1 MRYAALWLLGAAS
14 AYAPLHHKTPSR
26 IVPRVLASQDTEQT
40 QSNAPKTLKRVARQA
55 RPTVAIIGR
64 PNVGKSTLVNR
75 LCDAGRGGAIAVDE
89 VGVTRDRVYQRAEW
103 CGRVFDVVDTGG
115 LLFDD
120 EESDQFLAEIRE
132 QASLAL
138 RESCAVV
145 VVVDGRTGIVRTCV
159 EIKQQVHYAIEA
171 MLSPLRR
178 LPDGV
183 EVHKAHR
190 LSSTQVRTDED
201 IAAFL
206 RKWPSD
212 IETVL
217 AVNKCESPEREPEM
231 VADFWPLGLGE
242 PLPCSAIH
250 GYGVAEV
257 LDAVLPA
264 VDNAIELRR
273 QQIEQLDAQEAI
285 PRINVALLGRPNVGK
300 SSLMNRFLG
309 PGEQRSIVSD
319 VAGTTRDAVDA
330 ELDVD
335 GAIFRFVD
343 TAGVRRKARVKDGT
357 ETQMVGRAL
366 KAAKLADVVLLV
378 VDATAEITD
387 QDAMLAQRIADD
399 GRACVVLAN
408 KWDIYEGK
416 DEGSTREVLKV
427 LRETL
432 TAVSWAEVVF
442 CSAETGQRC
451 LKVYDAVKRAR
462 ESHHHRVSTA
472 TLNEVIRDAML
483 WQPPPAT
490 AAGKNA
496 GKVYFVS
503 QTAVAPP
510 TFVCMCNDPKSF
522 PKNYRRFLE
531 RKLRESMPFT
541 GTPVRFVFRA
551 RRQREAERDGRKRS
565 R

>member
-1 MRYAALWLLGAAS
+1 
-14 AYAPLHHKTPSR
+14 
-26 IVPRVLASQDTEQT
+26 
-40 QSNAPKTLKRVARQA
+40 
-55 RPTVAIIGR
+55 
-64 PNVGKSTLVNR
+64 
-75 LCDAGRGGAIAVDE
+75 
-89 VGVTRDRVYQRAEW
+89 
-103 CGRVFDVVDTGG
+103 
-115 LLFDD
+115 
-120 EESDQFLAEIRE
+120 
-132 QASLAL
+132 
-138 RESCAVV
+138 
-145 VVVDGRTGIVRTCV
+145 
-159 EIKQQVHYAIEA
+159 
-171 MLSPLRR
+171 
-178 LPDGV
+178 
-183 EVHKAHR
+183 
-190 LSSTQVRTDED
+190 
-201 IAAFL
+201 
-206 RKWPSD
+206 
-212 IETVL
+212 
-217 AVNKCESPEREPEM
+217 
-231 VADFWPLGLGE
+231 
-242 PLPCSAIH
+242 
-250 GYGVAEV
+250 
-257 LDAVLPA
+257 
-264 VDNAIELRR
+264 
-273 QQIEQLDAQEAI
+273 
-285 PRINVALLGRPNVGK
+285 
-300 SSLMNRFLG
+300 MNRFLG

-503 QTAVAPP
+503 QTGIAPP
-510 TFVCMCNDPKSF
+510 TFVCMCNDPKAF
-522 PKNYRRFLE
+522 PKNYRRFWSGSCASRCPSRGRRCASCFE
-531 RKLRESMPFT
+531 PDASAKRKQT
-541 GTPVRFVFRA
+541 GA
-551 RRQREAERDGRKRS
+551 RYFAA
-565 R
+565 